1 MVISD
6 AGENRFSKVIRIIEC
21 SGQRIECMVKDVGAK
36 RQRIP
41 PRGFV
46 KGGEL
51 SEEECRVKIYF
62 YYAKNLI
69 FKC

>member
-6 AGENRFSKVIRIIEC
+6 VGENRFSKLIRIEC
-21 SGQRIECMVKDVGAK
+21 SGRRIECKIKDVGAK
-36 RQRIP
+36 KQRIS

-51 SEEECRVKIYF
+51 SEECRVKIYF
-62 YYAKNLI
+62 CYARNLR